1 MSTGITASVT
11 SVIHAPLERVWKAL
25 VDPADIAK
33 YMMGAR
39 VTTSWSEGSA
49 IRWRGEWKGKPYED
63 TGRVL
68 KVREPELLSYTHTS
82 TGAEGASQEQ
92 VIIIELKEAGGV
104 THLRLTQDN
113 NRTDEERQ
121 HAEAMWTLMFD
132 ELKKMLGEAPVAAPE
147 TART

>member
-1 MSTGITASVT
+1 MNNGITATVT

-25 VDPADIAK
+25 VDPADIAN

-49 IRWRGEWKGKPYED
+49 IRWQGEWKGKPYED

-68 KVREPELLSYTHTS
+68 KVREPELLSYTHNS
-82 TGAEGASQEQ
+82 TGSDGDPQEH
-92 VIIIELKEAGGV
+92 IITIELKETAGV

-113 NRTDEERQ
+113 NRTEEERQ
-121 HAEAMWTLMFD
+121 HAEKSWTLMLD